1 MSGNDIINMVINY
14 AKNNNFIILSLDDQS
29 SIKVNVQGEEYNL
42 DLTGLTILSSGI
54 SWYNKLGF
62 KQKEYDIQ
70 LLHWKEI
77 RKSTLNQLGDIILN
91 LDSEKIKIRT
101 TSILHLKY
109 LDLMKKMT
117 FRQIFI

>member
-1 MSGNDIINMVINY
+1 MSGNDIINMVIDY

-42 DLTGLTILSSGI
+42 DLAGLIILSSDI

-77 RKSTLNQLGDIILN
+77 RKST
-91 LDSEKIKIRT
+91 R
-101 TSILHLKY
+101 
-109 LDLMKKMT
+109 
-117 FRQIFI
+117 